1 MKLFSDMGYKPA
13 SEIKASGGSQPR
25 KVIHMTSILLI
36 LTTFAVFAFGYYVV
50 DRIGNFMDENY
61 RRFRRMNKSG
71 KSGSLYSSGYR
82 KQR

>member
-1 MKLFSDMGYKPA
+1 MRKMKLFSDMGYKPA
-13 SEIKASGGSQPR
+13 SEI
-25 KVIHMTSILLI
+25 I

-50 DRIGNFMDENY
+50 DRFGNFMDENY